1 MTDEEIVGVVTKL
14 FRRAQAGEFG
24 RVGGLKPGIHI
35 KLNPLA
41 VVIGELYL
49 SRARAIAVAEG
60 RLTVEP
66 RALGWVLVGQNQKR
80 APVPKLKRG
89 ESLKAYLEARTIARL
104 NRKPVRASRIRTPQ
118 KQRRAQ
124 YLREVGR
131 RGTIL
136 RKEA

>member
-89 ESLKAYLEARTIARL
+89 ESLKAYLEARTIAR
-104 NRKPVRASRIRTPQ
+104 KPVRASRTPQ
-118 KQRRAQ
+118 EQRRAQ

-131 RGTIL
+131 GTIL
-136 RKEA
+136 RKES